1 MKSIFTVFTCLII
14 LLSSTKTLAWGKKGH
29 HLVAEVAFRYMNDNS
44 KQNVLMYLDGMSIAD
59 ASVWMDKMKSNKSF
73 NFMQPY
79 HYVNFKIGETVSEPS
94 GDNIIKQ
101 INLTLKELDNLDSLT
116 NDEIRTSLLY
126 LFHLIGD
133 LHQPLHIGYK
143 DDKGGNS
150 VQVSFLGKGSNL
162 HSVWDTAII
171 ENKKLTLDECL
182 TTKKYSVSRLKDIQK
197 INTVNWAK
205 ESRSYLDKV
214 YEINNNKIDDKYIN
228 ASYPIIKEQILKAG
242 IRLASVLDY
251 YFTNIEFKAST
262 SDVKAIEPISINISE
277 VKAYEGKLVK
287 VCSKV
292 YGSKF
297 LESSKNQPTF
307 LNIGAEYPNSPLTV
321 LIWGSSRINFQ
332 NKPEDYYNS
341 KNVCITGVVVI
352 YNSKPEI
359 IISNE
364 SEIDIK

>member
-1 MKSIFTVFTCLII
+1 MKKNFAVITCLII
-14 LLSSTKTLAWGKKGH
+14 LLPSTNTFAWGNKGH
-29 HLVAEVAFRYMNDNS
+29 SLVAEVAFRYTNDNS
-44 KQNVLMYLDGMSIAD
+44 RQNVLKYLDGMSIVD
-59 ASVWMDKMKSNKSF
+59 ASVWMDKMKGNQSF

-101 INLTLKELDNLDSLT
+101 INLTLKELDHIDSLT

-133 LHQPLHIGYK
+133 LHQPLHTGYK

-150 VQVSFLGKGSNL
+150 VQVSFLGKGSNI

-182 TTKKYSVSRLKDIQK
+182 IINKYSIKELKEIQK
-197 INTVNWAK
+197 INTLSWAK
-205 ESRSYLDKV
+205 ESRSFLDKV
-214 YEINNNKIDDKYIN
+214 YKIHNNKIDDKYIN
-228 ASYPIIKEQILKAG
+228 ANYPIIKEQILKAG

-262 SDVKAIEPISINISE
+262 SDVKVIEPISINISE
-277 VKAYEGKLVK
+277 VKDYEGKLVK
-287 VCSKV
+287 ICSKV

-332 NKPEDYYNS
+332 NKPEDHYNS

-352 YNSKPEI
+352 YNNKPEI
-359 IISNE
+359 IISKE
-364 SEIDIK
+364 SEIEIK

>member
-1 MKSIFTVFTCLII
+1 
-14 LLSSTKTLAWGKKGH
+14 
-29 HLVAEVAFRYMNDNS
+29 
-44 KQNVLMYLDGMSIAD
+44 
-59 ASVWMDKMKSNKSF
+59 MDIMRGDKSF

-94 GDNIIKQ
+94 EDNIIKQ
-101 INLTLKELDNLDSLT
+101 INVTLKELDKIDSLT

-133 LHQPLHIGYK
+133 LHQPLHTGYK

-171 ENKKLTLDECL
+171 ENKKLTLDEL
-182 TTKKYSVSRLKDIQK
+182 FTINKYSVSEMKDIQK

-214 YEINNNKIDDKYIN
+214 YKIKNNKIDDKYIN
-228 ASYPIIKEQILKAG
+228 ANYPIIKEQILKAG

-262 SDVKAIEPISINISE
+262 SDVKVVEPISINISE
-277 VKAYEGKLVK
+277 VTAYEGKLVK
-287 VCSKV
+287 ICSKV
-292 YGSKF
+292 YGTTF

-307 LNIGAEYPNSPLTV
+307 LNIGW
-321 LIWGSSRINFQ
+321 IC
-332 NKPEDYYNS
+332 K
-341 KNVCITGVVVI
+341 
-352 YNSKPEI
+352 
-359 IISNE
+359 
-364 SEIDIK
+364 